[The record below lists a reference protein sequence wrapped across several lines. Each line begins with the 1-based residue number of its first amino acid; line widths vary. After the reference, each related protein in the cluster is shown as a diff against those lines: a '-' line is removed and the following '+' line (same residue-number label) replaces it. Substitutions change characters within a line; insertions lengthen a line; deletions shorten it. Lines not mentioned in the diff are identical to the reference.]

1 MKIDPII
8 FFHCRHCFYS
18 TRGPTGSLPSVML
31 WGKSGVQAS
40 STNSTKDV
48 RSNVI
53 SIITYEGVVK
63 FILLYFAVNA
73 TYSNVFIIN
82 KYHHRVSLKGRP

>member
-8 FFHCRHCFYS
+8 FFHCRYRFYS
-18 TRGPTGSLPSVML
+18 TRGPTGSNTSVML
-31 WGKSGVQAS
+31 RGRGGVQAS

-63 FILLYFAVNA
+63 LICCISQLL
-73 TYSNVFIIN
+73 S
-82 KYHHRVSLKGRP
+82 